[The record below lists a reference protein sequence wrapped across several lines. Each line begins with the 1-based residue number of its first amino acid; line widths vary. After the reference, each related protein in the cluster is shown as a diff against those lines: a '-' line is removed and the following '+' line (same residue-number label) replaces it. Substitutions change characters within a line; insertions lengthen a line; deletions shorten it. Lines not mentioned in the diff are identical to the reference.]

1 MATTTATTTAT
12 TAATTMPSPT
22 PPARTPPREDTVLS
36 CLLQRWAADTPDQ
49 VFAVFDDGHE
59 WTYAQTL
66 AEVQRTA
73 LGLQRLGVCQG
84 DHVLAWL
91 PNGADC
97 LRTWFAINHLG
108 AVYVSINTAYRGG
121 LLADVVHNSGAR
133 LVITI
138 ATLAERL
145 ATVNL
150 AALQQLV
157 VMDQGNTA
165 VPGPRVRGLTMPGLT
180 MPGLKLH
187 GRQALAAEGE
197 LQPLARAIEPWD
209 TQSIYFTSGT
219 TGPSKGVLSSCAHL
233 MVMSRH
239 TVARRDGTMLLTAQ
253 DRYLL
258 NLPLFH
264 VGGLVV
270 PLAMLAVGGSIVVQQ
285 GFDTAG
291 FWPTVQRNGIT
302 CTILLGVMAAYL
314 VKQAPLPGETPGA
327 RHTTL
332 RHVVGIPMTEEVLA
346 FRRRFGVD
354 VTTLFNMSEVSCP
367 LISDLNPTQLG
378 GCGRPRDG
386 MQVRIVDAHDNEVAP
401 GTVGELIVRGD
412 APWTLNHGYNADAE
426 ATARA
431 WRNGWFHTGDAFR
444 QGADGEFFFVDRIKD
459 AIRRRGENISS
470 FEVESAVMLHPAVRE
485 AAALAVPSADSEDE
499 VLVAVALVDGHTLD
513 PAELIDFLRPR
524 PAHFMIPRYLRVLP
538 ELPKTPTAKVQK
550 VALRAEG
557 VTADTWDRE
566 RAGIRISRD
575 RF

>member
-1 MATTTATTTAT
+1 MATTTAATLPAT
-12 TAATTMPSPT
+12 TSPV
-22 PPARTPPREDTVLS
+22 RTPPRDDTVLS

-49 VFAVFDDGHE
+49 VFAVFDDGSQ

-73 LGLQRLGVCQG
+73 LGLQRLGVRQ
-84 DHVLAWL
+84 DDPVLVWL

-121 LLADVVHNSGAR
+121 LLEHVVHNSGAR

-138 ATLAERL
+138 APLAERL
-145 ATVNL
+145 ATVKL
-150 AALQQLV
+150 AALQQAV
-157 VMDQGNTA
+157 VMDHDDAA
-165 VPGPRVRGLTMPGLT
+165 VPGLTT
-180 MPGLKLH
+180 H
-187 GRQALAAEGE
+187 GRGALAAVGE
-197 LQPLARAIEPWD
+197 LQPPARPIEPWD

-219 TGPSKGVLSSCAHL
+219 TGPSKGVLSSYAHL
-233 MVMSRH
+233 SVMARH

-270 PLAMLAVGGSIVVQQ
+270 PLAMLAVGGSIVVQP

-291 FWPTVQRNGIT
+291 FWPTVQRTGIT

-367 LISDLNPTQLG
+367 LISDLNPTQAG

-386 MQVRIVDAHDNEVAP
+386 MQVRIVDEHDNAVAP

-412 APWTLNHGYNADAE
+412 APWTLNHGYNGDAE

-444 QGADGEFFFVDRIKD
+444 QGDDGEYFFVDRIKD

-470 FEVESAVMLHPAVRE
+470 FEVESAVTLHPAVRE

-499 VLVAVALVDGHTLD
+499 VLVAVALVHGHTLD

-524 PAHFMIPRYLRVLP
+524 LAHFMIPRYLRVLP

-557 VTADTWDRE
+557 ITADTWDRE
-566 RAGIRISRD
+566 RAGIRITRD